1 MLFHSWNNWWW
12 WCHWCSCLS
21 SMHGNKIQYRQ
32 FQPQN
37 ENCERYFYTISGV
50 FYSSLQVL
58 LSESKEKK
66 VLSLFAYKMVW
77 SGIVLDLLK
86 DRVVVNFPAEV
97 FSFWVTKFF
106 FHLREESNAEK
117 LWQFGHLKRLKTF
130 HLIVDTWC
138 EGVTSAIQLPISGLW
153 LIRKRSIKLIWI
165 FTLQAGLSSTWSLW
179 LPWQYD
185 ITTKIPRLRV
195 HQIRKY
201 PTLHETEIKAL
212 ELEVGGPGS
221 SHYLCG
227 APSGYHLLC
236 RFVE

>member
-77 SGIVLDLLK
+77 SGIVLDLLW
-86 DRVVVNFPAEV
+86 DRVVVNFPTEV

-106 FHLREESNAEK
+106 FSLEGRIQCWKAVAVWSSQEIENFPSDSWHLMWGGDQCNTAPN
-117 LWQFGHLKRLKTF
+117 LGT
-130 HLIVDTWC
+130 
-138 EGVTSAIQLPISGLW
+138 W

-165 FTLQAGLSSTWSLW
+165 FTLQAGLSSTRALW

-201 PTLHETEIKAL
+201 PSLHETEIKAM
-212 ELEVGGPGS
+212 ELEVGRPGS

-236 RFVE
+236 RFVA

>member
-138 EGVTSAIQLPISGLW
+138 EGVTSAIQLPISGL
-153 LIRKRSIKLIWI
+153 
-165 FTLQAGLSSTWSLW
+165 
-179 LPWQYD
+179 D
-185 ITTKIPRLRV
+185 
-195 HQIRKY
+195 
-201 PTLHETEIKAL
+201 
-212 ELEVGGPGS
+212 
-221 SHYLCG
+221 
-227 APSGYHLLC
+227 
-236 RFVE
+236 

>member
-86 DRVVVNFPAEV
+86 DQVVVNFPAEV

-106 FHLREESNAEK
+106 FTWGKNPMLKSCGSLVISRDWKLSIWLLTLDVRGWPVQYSSQSQDLINQEE
-117 LWQFGHLKRLKTF
+117 
-130 HLIVDTWC
+130 VD
-138 EGVTSAIQLPISGLW
+138 
-153 LIRKRSIKLIWI
+153 
-165 FTLQAGLSSTWSLW
+165 
-179 LPWQYD
+179 
-185 ITTKIPRLRV
+185 
-195 HQIRKY
+195 
-201 PTLHETEIKAL
+201 
-212 ELEVGGPGS
+212 
-221 SHYLCG
+221 
-227 APSGYHLLC
+227 
-236 RFVE
+236 